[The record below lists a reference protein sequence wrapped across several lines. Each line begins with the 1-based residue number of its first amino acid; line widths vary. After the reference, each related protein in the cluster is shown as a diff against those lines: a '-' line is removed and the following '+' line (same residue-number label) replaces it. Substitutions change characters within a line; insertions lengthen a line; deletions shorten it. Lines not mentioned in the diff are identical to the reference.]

1 MDLPIKNSKLHII
14 HFLASV
20 GLYRQ
25 VRALSIFL
33 NKYHF
38 LRYKKS
44 VRFFS
49 KYIKKGDLCFD
60 IGGCFGDITQ
70 IFLDLQA
77 TVVCVE
83 PQQICLD
90 ILDKKFSKNKSVHII
105 PKAVSNKK
113 ASAVLFTS
121 SIEPA
126 IATLSSQWKNQSRF
140 SKNFKLSKKQ
150 KTETTTL
157 DDLIKEYG
165 IPKFCKIDVEGF
177 EKNVM
182 LGLTQKIPFIS
193 FEFTQELLTEAL
205 DNMNYLS
212 KLGSARFN
220 CMLGGSTNLLFKNW
234 QTKERLFE
242 QIVKQEDKYLM
253 GDIYARLN

>member
-1 MDLPIKNSKLHII
+1 MNLPIKNSKLHII
-14 HFLASV
+14 HFLSSI
-20 GLYRQ
+20 GLYKQ
-25 VRALSIFL
+25 VRLISIFL

-38 LRYKKS
+38 LRRKKS

-49 KYIKKGDLCFD
+49 KFIKSGDLCFD
-60 IGGCFGDITQ
+60 IGSCFGDITQ

-83 PQQICLD
+83 PQQVCLNV
-90 ILDKKFSKNKSVHII
+90 LYKKFSKNKNVQII
-105 PKAVSNKK
+105 SKAVSSKK
-113 ASAVLFTS
+113 GNAVLYTS
-121 SIEPA
+121 PVEPA
-126 IATLSSQWKNQSRF
+126 IASISEQWKNKSRF

-150 KTETTTL
+150 KVETTTL

-165 IPKFCKIDVEGF
+165 IPKFCKIDVEGY
-177 EKNVM
+177 EKNV
-182 LGLTQKIPFIS
+182 LHGLSQKIPFIS
-193 FEFTQELLTEAL
+193 FEFTQELLSDAL

-212 KLGSARFN
+212 KLGSAKFN

-234 QTKERLFE
+234 QTKEKLFE
-242 QIVKQEDKYLM
+242 QIVKHDDKYLM